1 LSRNKI
7 TEIYFDGR
15 VQLFKLKIIDLSS
28 NLTEKIT
35 ITKDIKINK
44 ISKLILAF
52 NNIKDISFLE
62 NIEMKN

>member
-1 LSRNKI
+1 MSRNKI